1 MTIKSGQLVGG
12 DDAHPASGLV
22 KIEGNVVRLED
33 VKISEA
39 PDGRVLLSKD
49 FDNKTAVSLG
59 NLQGFTGSHDYPIPE
74 GTDVNDYDTL
84 LVWCDQF
91 NVPIGKVTF

>member
-1 MTIKSGQLVGG
+1 MTIQSGQLVGG

-22 KIEGNVVRLED
+22 KIEGNVVKLVD
-33 VKISEA
+33 VQISEA

-49 FDNKTAVSLG
+49 FDSTTAVPLG
-59 NLQGFTGSHDYPIPE
+59 NLQGFTGSHDYLIPP
-74 GTDVNDYDTL
+74 GTNANDYNTL